1 MTLANAACDAAL
13 YLQVLS
19 VTSSLPLVVGR
30 MGELEGRL
38 ARSLA
43 VARRGLELLA
53 DQLEA
58 LGALNG
64 RASPNK
70 NPLAGGCS
78 LAQVL
83 PPASACVL
91 LSDGRVDMS
100 ACGSCSP

>member
-1 MTLANAACDAAL
+1 MA
-13 YLQVLS
+13 
-19 VTSSLPLVVGR
+19 SSLPLVVGR

-53 DQLEA
+53 DQLVA

-70 NPLAGGCS
+70 NPLAGGDS
-78 LAQVL
+78 SHPVHV
-83 PPASACVL
+83 PPALQCSAC
-91 LSDGRVDMS
+91 
-100 ACGSCSP
+100 